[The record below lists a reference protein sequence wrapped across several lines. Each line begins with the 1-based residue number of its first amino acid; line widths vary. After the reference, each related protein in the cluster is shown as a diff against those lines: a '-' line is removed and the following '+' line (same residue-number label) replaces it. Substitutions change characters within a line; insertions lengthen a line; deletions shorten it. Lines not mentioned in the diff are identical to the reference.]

1 LKPHLHAIISAKKY
15 GGTMEEYMHFHEF
28 FDSTKAHCAD
38 GRHRLL
44 LHNSWGIFMLAE
56 KFGALYT
63 NSEGKIV
70 AVRDIGEDHVLQDLG
85 RIPAI
90 SEILD
95 MFTMQDVE
103 KLFKPKNT
111 KKLSLEEFLKID

>member
-1 LKPHLHAIISAKKY
+1 MKPHLHATISAKKY
-15 GGTMEEYMHFHEF
+15 GGTLEEYMPFHEF
-28 FDSTKAHCAD
+28 FDSSKAFIAD

-63 NSEGKIV
+63 NSIGKIV

-85 RIPAI
+85 RIPSI
-90 SEILD
+90 GEILEL
-95 MFTMQDVE
+95 FELSNVE
-103 KLFKPKNT
+103 KLFKPKTTN
-111 KKLSLEEFLKID
+111 KISLEDFLKID

>member
-1 LKPHLHAIISAKKY
+1 
-15 GGTMEEYMHFHEF
+15 MEEYMPFHEW

-63 NSEGKIV
+63 NSEGKKV
-70 AVRDIGEDHVLQDLG
+70 AVRDIGEDHVLQDFG
-85 RIPAI
+85 RIP
-90 SEILD
+90 SLGEILQMFSIRD
-95 MFTMQDVE
+95 ME
-103 KLFKPKNT
+103 KLFKQKT
-111 KKLSLEEFLKID
+111 TTKLSLDEFLKID